1 MVDAEYIVHLG
12 LSTLGVFN
20 GSEVSISYVPCD
32 RIIVGMDCYNC
43 LFFPALLFVLELIS
57 KGWSSV
63 TNSYAVQFYWCAP
76 YLLH

>member
-20 GSEVSISYVPCD
+20 GSEASISYVPCD
-32 RIIVGMDCYNC
+32 RIIVVMDCYNC
-43 LFFPALLFVLELIS
+43 LIYPALLFVLELII

-63 TNSYAVQFYWCAP
+63 TYSYAVQFYWRATC
-76 YLLH
+76 LLH